1 MFDISIL
8 FAIEFGLFG
17 IGITV
22 FTVLYSFI
30 LNKKNELSVFT
41 EQKKRQKN
49 SIKTILDQK
58 ILFANKYILSAKKI
72 NFHLLILVFYTFA
85 ISILSFFAMGLKS
98 FLCKETSEIVNSI
111 LTLLTVLSLIYI
123 LIMLIKV
130 TIRYIKESKIE

>member
-41 EQKKRQKN
+41 EQKKGR
-49 SIKTILDQK
+49 K
-58 ILFANKYILSAKKI
+58 ILLKQFWIKKYYLQ
-72 NFHLLILVFYTFA
+72 T
-85 ISILSFFAMGLKS
+85 SIF
-98 FLCKETSEIVNSI
+98 
-111 LTLLTVLSLIYI
+111 
-123 LIMLIKV
+123 
-130 TIRYIKESKIE
+130 

>member
-58 ILFANKYILSAKKI
+58 ILFANKYILSAKK
-72 NFHLLILVFYTFA
+72 NQ
-85 ISILSFFAMGLKS
+85 LSFIDT
-98 FLCKETSEIVNSI
+98 C
-111 LTLLTVLSLIYI
+111 VLYI
-123 LIMLIKV
+123 CN
-130 TIRYIKESKIE
+130 